1 MLYDALFGP
10 SGRERDVAAGGDIF
24 TDDSEWRSPVKSVS
38 LHLTRAFIGKN
49 AHFSGLSLASED

>member
-10 SGRERDVAAGGDIF
+10 SRLVANVTLLQEATF
-24 TDDSEWRSPVKSVS
+24 SRMTLLEWRSPVKSVS

-49 AHFSGLSLASED
+49 ARFSGLS